1 MQGTAQT
8 TNNEKITSWI
18 TLDEAINIDWNLY
31 VLEGVRKVSVEF
43 YTNAGNLVN
52 VLRFQNFVDA
62 YNLLDSA
69 IWPCNHATADVIA
82 WYPNGGPESVANW
95 TPMEGVVA
103 VWDDTEN

>member
-1 MQGTAQT
+1 MRGTAQT
-8 TNNEKITSWI
+8 ASRNKITSWI

-62 YNLLDSA
+62 YNVLNGSH
-69 IWPCNHATADVIA
+69 WPSNHAVADVIA

-95 TPMEGVVA
+95 NPIEGVVA
-103 VWDDTEN
+103 VWDAPEN